1 MDKTMQHKFLKL
13 ITFSALI
20 FLTCY
25 AGVTR
30 HDVDIQ
36 KHIELAKQKQFNCVG
51 LVLRDTSSSGSSC
64 VLISEKYVLSAAHCF
79 IESDTRLDTFE
90 VNGNI
95 ITVYVPINRKLVDAD
110 RISVNFNGQIVKCK
124 KLLIHPNYLDSAT
137 KGSCDI
143 AILELEEPIKN
154 ISVPKLNKQF
164 DEVNSKVVGVGFG
177 ASGPANRPD
186 LVAQKGLKIAGEN
199 VIDTLLGEEYLG
211 KKTLL
216 TCDFDHPKNEESN
229 QYGSSV
235 PLALKYICAGGDS
248 GGGLFRRNGN
258 DWELIGICATTSI
271 EAIRLQ
277 KFGYYSQTM
286 GFTRISALL
295 PWIQNGTSAK

>member
-1 MDKTMQHKFLKL
+1 MYKTMLHKFLKL
-13 ITFSALI
+13 TTFSLLI
-20 FLTCY
+20 FLTCF

-30 HDVDIQ
+30 HDVNIK
-36 KHIELAKQKQFNCVG
+36 KHIDLAKQKQFDCVG
-51 LVLRDTSSSGSSC
+51 HVLRDTTDNGSC

-90 VNGNI
+90 VNGNT
-95 ITVYVPINRKLVDAD
+95 ITVYVPINRRLVDAK
-110 RISVNFNGQIVKCK
+110 RITVNFNGQIVKCK

-154 ISVPKLNKQF
+154 ISVPKLNAQF
-164 DEVNSKVVGVGFG
+164 DELNSKVVGVGFG
-177 ASGPANRPD
+177 ASGPATRPD

-199 VIDTLLGEEYLG
+199 VIDTLLGEKYLDRE
-211 KKTLL
+211 TLL
-216 TCDFDHPKNEESN
+216 TCDFDHPKNRGAN
-229 QYGSSV
+229 QYGSAK
-235 PLALKYICAGGDS
+235 PLALEYICASGDS
-248 GGGLFRRNGN
+248 GGGLFRKNGN
-258 DWELIGICATTSI
+258 DWELIGICATTAI
-271 EAIRLQ
+271 EATRFQ

-295 PWIQNGTSAK
+295 PWIQNGTMAK